1 MAKDKKGFDTRAIHA
16 GQKNDPVTGAVMTP
30 IYATSTY
37 AQESPGV
44 HKGYEYSRTS
54 NPTRKALEDCIAS
67 LENGDQ
73 GFAFASGMAATST
86 ILELL
91 DSGDH
96 VIASDDL
103 YGGTYR
109 LMEDVRKRT
118 SSLDFSFVDFSKT
131 SNILD
136 AIKPNTK
143 MLWLET
149 PSNPLLKITDLEEVS
164 SVMDNK
170 NIIKVCDNTFSSPRI
185 QQPLDFG
192 FDIVMHS
199 ATKYIGGH
207 SDVVAGLAVT
217 SKERSDLSERLAYLI
232 NASGGMTGPF
242 DSFMLLRSL
251 KTLSIRMEKHSENAQ
266 LVAEF
271 LENHPLVS
279 KIIYPGLESHPE
291 HNIAKKQM
299 RLYGGMVTF
308 VVSGGLSQ
316 AKKVLENLEIFTLAE
331 SLGGAESLAEHPA
344 IMTHASIP
352 KETREALGID
362 DGLIRLSVGIET
374 AEDLI
379 NDLKNALG

>member
-118 SSLDFSFVDFSKT
+118 SSLDFSFVDFSNT

-164 SVMDNK
+164 SIMENN

-266 LVAEF
+266 RVAEF
-271 LENHPLVS
+271 LESHPLVS
-279 KIIYPGLESHPE
+279 KIIYPGLKSHPE

-299 RLYGGMVTF
+299 RLFGGMVTF

>member
-1 MAKDKKGFDTRAIHA
+1 MTKDKKGFDTRAIHA

-67 LENGDQ
+67 LENGDK

-96 VIASDDL
+96 IIASDDL

-136 AIKPNTK
+136 AIRPNTK

-149 PSNPLLKITDLEEVS
+149 PSNPLLKITDLDAVS
-164 SVMDNK
+164 SGVDNRD
-170 NIIKVCDNTFSSPRI
+170 IIKVCDNTFSSPRI

-217 SKERSDLSERLAYLI
+217 SKERSDLSDRLAYLI

-299 RLYGGMVTF
+299 TLYGGMVTF

-316 AKKVLENLEIFTLAE
+316 AKKVLENLEVFTLAE

>member
-1 MAKDKKGFDTRAIHA
+1 MTKDKKGFDTRAIHA

-67 LENGDQ
+67 LENGDK

-118 SSLDFSFVDFSKT
+118 SSLDFSFIDFSKT

-136 AIKPNTK
+136 AIRPNTK

-149 PSNPLLKITDLEEVS
+149 PSNPLLKITDLDAVS
-164 SVMDNK
+164 SVVDNRD
-170 NIIKVCDNTFSSPRI
+170 IIKVCDNTFSSPRI

-217 SKERSDLSERLAYLI
+217 SKERSDLSDRLAYLI

-316 AKKVLENLEIFTLAE
+316 AKKVLENLEVFTLAE

>member
-118 SSLDFSFVDFSKT
+118 SSLDFSFVDFSNT

-164 SVMDNK
+164 SVMENK

-266 LVAEF
+266 RVAEF
-271 LENHPLVS
+271 LESHPLVS
-279 KIIYPGLESHPE
+279 KTIYPGLKSHPE

-299 RLYGGMVTF
+299 KLFGGMVTF

>member
-1 MAKDKKGFDTRAIHA
+1 MTKDKKGFDTRAIHA

-96 VIASDDL
+96 IIASDDL

-118 SSLDFSFVDFSKT
+118 SSLEFSFVDFSKT
-131 SNILD
+131 SNITD
-136 AIKPNTK
+136 AIRPNTK

-149 PSNPLLKITDLEEVS
+149 PSNPLLKITDLEAVS
-164 SVMDNK
+164 SVMEKK

-217 SKERSDLSERLAYLI
+217 SKDRSDLSERLAYLI

-271 LENHPLVS
+271 LESHPLIS
-279 KIIYPGLESHPE
+279 KTIYPGLESHPE

-299 RLYGGMVTF
+299 KLYGGMVTF

-374 AEDLI
+374 SEDLI
-379 NDLKNALG
+379 SDLKNALG